1 MRDIHK
7 GFVLLINRLFVFENI
22 ATLNVVTED
31 DFFIVV
37 GKFYHEAF
45 LEDESKRR
53 CPGPKPPVPAT
64 MRGLSRS
71 LPDI

>member
-1 MRDIHK
+1 MRDKHT
-7 GFVLLINRLFVFENI
+7 GFDLLIIQPFALETND
-22 ATLNVVTED
+22 TLNVVTED
-31 DFFIVV
+31 DIVV
-37 GKFYHEAF
+37 GKFYNEVF

>member
-1 MRDIHK
+1 MNHIHK
-7 GFVLLINRLFVFENI
+7 GFDLLINQLFAFETN

-31 DFFIVV
+31 DIAV
-37 GKFYHEAF
+37 GKFYHEVF